1 MWIYVLERIKDSP
14 QWPAGTV
21 IHAHERCKGWR
32 VIKKY
37 WDGHRGDGLRCPD
50 RNTTKSTTTT

>member
-37 WDGHRGDGLRCPD
+37 WDGHRGDSLR
-50 RNTTKSTTTT
+50 

>member
-21 IHAHERCKGWR
+21 LHAHMRCKGWR

-37 WDGHRGDGLRCPD
+37 WDGHTGGGLR
-50 RNTTKSTTTT
+50 